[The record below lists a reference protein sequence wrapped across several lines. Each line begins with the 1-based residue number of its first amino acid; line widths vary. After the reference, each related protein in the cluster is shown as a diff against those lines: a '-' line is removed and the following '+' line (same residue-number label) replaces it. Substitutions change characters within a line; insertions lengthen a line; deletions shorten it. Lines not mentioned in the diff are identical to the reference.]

1 MVCSPQPVRYYVRR
15 ALQCVTVFETPMVR
29 DRYTE
34 FRTLPAVGFHEEIEG
49 GPGFGL
55 RFRLPDIMQVALGFG
70 LHRFGHGVENVSGLV
85 NPTALFPGA
94 AEDFAQRRPEPP

>member
-34 FRTLPAVGFHEEIEG
+34 FRTLPPAVINLINQLVEPIIV
-49 GPGFGL
+49 PL
-55 RFRLPDIMQVALGFG
+55 AQSCACPRLTM
-70 LHRFGHGVENVSGLV
+70 
-85 NPTALFPGA
+85 
-94 AEDFAQRRPEPP
+94 RPEANCKRYETLYTPQEVTV

>member
-1 MVCSPQPVRYYVRR
+1 MLSREAVEGEQHSP
-15 ALQCVTVFETPMVR
+15 VFGQFPNRLVI
-29 DRYTE
+29 
-34 FRTLPAVGFHEEIEG
+34 FRAVGFHEEIEG

-70 LHRFGHGVENVSGLV
+70 LHRFGHGIENVSGLV
-85 NPTALFPGA
+85 NPAPLLPGA